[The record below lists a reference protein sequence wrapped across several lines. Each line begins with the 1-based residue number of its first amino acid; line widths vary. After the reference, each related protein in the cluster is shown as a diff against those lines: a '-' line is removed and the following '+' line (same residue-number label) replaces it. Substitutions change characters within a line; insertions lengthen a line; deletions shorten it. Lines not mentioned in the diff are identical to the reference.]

1 MGVIAWSP
9 LAGGWLTGRYRKD
22 ADVDMSIGRAQRLPQ
37 RFDPK
42 VPGNAAKLAAV
53 EELIKIAADAG
64 CSLTHLALA
73 FVTGHPGVT
82 SAIIGPRT
90 MDQLTDLLAGADVT
104 LGDDVLDRI
113 DQIVPPGVTL
123 NPADAGWQPPSLTD
137 PAARRRPPSARA
149 ASD

>member
-1 MGVIAWSP
+1 V
-9 LAGGWLTGRYRKD
+9 
-22 ADVDMSIGRAQRLPQ
+22 
-37 RFDPK
+37 
-42 VPGNAAKLAAV
+42 AKLAAV

-73 FVTGHPGVT
+73 FVTTHPGVT

-104 LGDDVLDRI
+104 LDDDILDRI

-123 NPADAGWQPPSLTD
+123 NTADSGWQPPALTD
-137 PAARRRPPSARA
+137 PTTRRRPPAARG
-149 ASD
+149 AS